1 MARYRCDEK
10 CWHGRT
16 LWKRGDI
23 AHFEEGEYPMDK
35 KGKNIRHF
43 TALDSPAA
51 SEKAPEPS
59 SVSGIEVV
67 VNKKKRQV

>member
-1 MARYRCDEK
+1 
-10 CWHGRT
+10 
-16 LWKRGDI
+16 
-23 AHFEEGEYPMDK
+23 MDK